1 LQLVHERQAPYFIRA
16 HGVSTSE
23 VGIFLGLGAALGG
36 FIGVTFGGWLS
47 DWLKRTTPRAR
58 PFMGIGVVV
67 ALLPFAI
74 IVFTTSNVVVGY
86 VASFF
91 TSICASAWN
100 GSAVAL
106 AGELVVPR
114 MRAAA
119 SAFYILCATFI
130 GLALGPYVIGR
141 ISDALGASTSS
152 ADALSSAI
160 LISLSASVL
169 AIWFFWLSSKHIEA
183 DEGSRVERARL
194 LGEPI

>member
-1 LQLVHERQAPYFIRA
+1 
-16 HGVSTSE
+16 
-23 VGIFLGLGAALGG
+23 
-36 FIGVTFGGWLS
+36 
-47 DWLKRTTPRAR
+47 
-58 PFMGIGVVV
+58 MGIGVVV